1 MQKLPPDV
9 AELTVLKSSQLDA
22 AQKAFNV
29 LENLPVVLGIF
40 LVLLFAAAIGL
51 SPDRRRTILSCGLRL
66 VIAGIAVLAVRK
78 VGGNLV
84 VDALADAPN
93 AHAAAPD
100 VWAIATSLLV
110 DAAEGALLLGF
121 LLVLGAW
128 FSGPGR
134 RAVSLRRRA
143 APSFRDHPAVVHGTL
158 AVLLLLLIWWGPVP
172 WTHNPVALVIVAI
185 VAFALAGMAAPAH
198 GRGVPGRGSG
208 RVGPA
213 MAPGPA
219 GAAARAAGQAARG
232 RRPLAGGVRR
242 EKAAL
247 V

>member
-1 MQKLPPDV
+1 VP
-9 AELTVLKSSQLDA
+9 
-22 AQKAFNV
+22 
-29 LENLPVVLGIF
+29 G
-40 LVLLFAAAIGL
+40 
-51 SPDRRRTILSCGLRL
+51 DRGDC
-66 VIAGIAVLAVRK
+66 VLAARK

-93 AHAAAPD
+93 AHAQAPD
-100 VWAIATSLLV
+100 VWEIATSLLV
-110 DAAEGALLLGF
+110 AAASGALLLGF
-121 LLVLGAW
+121 LLVVGAW

-143 APSFRDHPAVVHGTL
+143 APSFRDHPAIVHGTL

-185 VAFALAGMAAPAH
+185 VAFAWLEWL
-198 GRGVPGRGSG
+198 RRRTVEEFPGRPNG

-232 RRPLAGGVRR
+232 RRPLAGGVRAR
-242 EKAAL
+242 EGCARL
-247 V
+247 IITEEEH